1 MPVDMDKVVAGFVQ
15 ESEKKRK
22 RQAEQDK
29 NYSLKDWHPEVQ
41 EEPVV
46 PKQDVSHVQSI
57 PEENVIP
64 VSEIGKTP
72 VQEEVVVPKKEEK
85 QVSRKSFDYTPVQAQ
100 KKAEEAKKTV
110 DVKESMSKVE
120 HAVKSQSDASENH
133 IKTVQTTSSV
143 TEQTVTKQSVKET
156 VPSVAEGVPPRV
168 YARDIFQEDVGFEP
182 EEEQYRLSP
191 LECMQSALQDNI
203 QKLKVQQKDAEKFQ
217 KRTGRLPDGYQK
229 TEPGANGALMK
240 AQMSR
245 LKDIP
250 RVILERM
257 NVEFKGKPKSQTDA
271 LVAWIVCHGD
281 EAMIR
286 EVAPY
291 LTDSQQQLVAQW
303 EKTPQIAMQQ
313 EIRDLTRRVQQL
325 AVHLDTVELLS
336 AYSVID
342 RLGFRS
348 TQPND
353 PSQIEYMEDGVMDAI
368 LKAEEQTR
376 EMRYERQRQTGRRK
390 K

>member
-72 VQEEVVVPKKEEK
+72 MQEEVVVPKKEEK

-143 TEQTVTKQSVKET
+143 QEQTVTKQPVKET

-229 TEPGANGALMK
+229 D
-240 AQMSR
+240 R
-245 LKDIP
+245 
-250 RVILERM
+250 
-257 NVEFKGKPKSQTDA
+257 KS
-271 LVAWIVCHGD
+271 VV
-281 EAMIR
+281 
-286 EVAPY
+286 
-291 LTDSQQQLVAQW
+291 
-303 EKTPQIAMQQ
+303 
-313 EIRDLTRRVQQL
+313 
-325 AVHLDTVELLS
+325 
-336 AYSVID
+336 
-342 RLGFRS
+342 
-348 TQPND
+348 
-353 PSQIEYMEDGVMDAI
+353 
-368 LKAEEQTR
+368 
-376 EMRYERQRQTGRRK
+376 
-390 K
+390 

>member
-22 RQAEQDK
+22 RQVEQDK
-29 NYSLKDWHPEVQ
+29 NYNLKHWHPEVQ

-46 PKQDVSHVQSI
+46 PKQETSHVQSI

-85 QVSRKSFDYTPVQAQ
+85 QVAAKSFDYTPVQAQ
-100 KKAEEAKKTV
+100 KKAEEAKKKST
-110 DVKESMSKVE
+110 SKVE
-120 HAVKSQSDASENH
+120 HVVISQSDASENH
-133 IKTVQTTSSV
+133 SETVQTTSSV
-143 TEQTVTKQSVKET
+143 PEQTVTKQPVKKT